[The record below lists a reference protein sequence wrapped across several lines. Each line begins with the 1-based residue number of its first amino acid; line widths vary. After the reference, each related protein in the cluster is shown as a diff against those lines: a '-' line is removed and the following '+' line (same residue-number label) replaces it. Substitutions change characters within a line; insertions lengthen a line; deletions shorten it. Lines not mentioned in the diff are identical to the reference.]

1 MLFDYDALK
10 TARKNA
16 GKTKTD
22 VAAYLH
28 IDRSTYSRKEDG
40 LMTFDVRELAMVMD
54 FLNIPKTKKGQF
66 FLDVN
71 VHKRNIEK

>member
-10 TARKNA
+10 KARKIS
-16 GKTKTD
+16 GKSKAD

-28 IDRSTYSRKEDG
+28 INRSSYSRKEDG

-54 FLNIPKTKKGQF
+54 FLNIPKTKRGQF
-66 FLDVN
+66 FLEEN
-71 VHKRNIEK
+71 VHRRNI